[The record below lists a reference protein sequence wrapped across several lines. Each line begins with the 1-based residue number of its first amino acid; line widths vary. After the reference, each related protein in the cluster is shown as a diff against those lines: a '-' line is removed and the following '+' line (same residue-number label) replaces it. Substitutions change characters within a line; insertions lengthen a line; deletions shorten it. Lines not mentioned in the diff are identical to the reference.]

1 MFFCDIIAYCLIS
14 HTNAE
19 ATRIVTTTA
28 NALTLEVQRSQDCF
42 VTISRDSLGGTAR
55 KVTL

>member
-19 ATRIVTTTA
+19 TTRIVTTTA
-28 NALTLEVQRSQDCF
+28 NTLTLEVERAQDCF
-42 VTISRDSLGGTAR
+42 VTVSRDGLEGTAR
-55 KVTL
+55 KVSL